1 MYNPSEQ
8 SLGREIFQAQAS
20 LLPRRYSED
29 EKYRLI
35 KLERYSQ
42 QIEDFKVEL
51 KPSSLTAYTLQRDWA
66 LRRLRYATHS
76 NTLPYRDILYLGD
89 AAMDIYSMMTTI
101 IMLTTFDGVQNPWAK
116 LAELEKQKRL
126 SDQAA
131 ENFMDFI
138 DPIRPNL
145 QQGGD
150 DSRLIDLLHQ
160 ASLRFRHTSD
170 QSVPANDREGLIYQ
184 AYRGLYPTS
193 AQFLAE
199 RRPNSRPIARPLN
212 WF

>member
-1 MYNPSEQ
+1 MHNPQEQ
-8 SLGREIFQAQAS
+8 TLGREIFRAQATG
-20 LLPRRYSED
+20 LPKRYAED
-29 EKYRLI
+29 PVYRAI
-35 KLERYSQ
+35 KLERYSRR
-42 QIEDFKVEL
+42 IEGNKKPL
-51 KPSSLTAYTLQRDWA
+51 KASSLTSHVLLDDWA
-66 LRRLRYATHS
+66 LRRLRFSTHS

-89 AAMDIYSMMTTI
+89 AAMDIYSMMTTLS
-101 IMLTTFDGVQNPWAK
+101 MLTTFDGVQNPWAK

-126 SDQAA
+126 SAQAG

-138 DPIRPNL
+138 GPIRPDL

-160 ASLRFRHTSD
+160 ASLRFRETSD
-170 QSVPANDREGLIYQ
+170 RSAPAKEREGLIYQ
-184 AYRGLYPTS
+184 TYRDLYPIS